1 MVRRLTVADAERV
14 AAEAMAFHSAR
25 DVASYLLRQR
35 QRIHPEAAGGGE
47 E

>member
-1 MVRRLTVADAERV
+1 VADAERI
-14 AAEAMAFHSAR
+14 AAEALTFDSAR
-25 DVASYLLRQR
+25 DVTNYLLRQR